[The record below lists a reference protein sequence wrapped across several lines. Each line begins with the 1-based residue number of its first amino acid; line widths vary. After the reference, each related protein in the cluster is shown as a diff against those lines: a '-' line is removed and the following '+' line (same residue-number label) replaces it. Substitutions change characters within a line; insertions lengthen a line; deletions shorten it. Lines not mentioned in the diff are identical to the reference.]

1 MKPMKKPD
9 FKLLFPYFAAIS
21 IFVIITMVYFSPLLE
36 GKKIL
41 QSDIVNF
48 RGMSKEIV
56 DYRNQTGEEP
66 LWTNSMFGGM
76 PAYQISVEHYGFLHG
91 FIGKIIT
98 LGLPHPANYVFLYFL
113 GFFLLLIVMRVN
125 PWLAAAGAIGFAFS
139 SYFFIIIEAGH
150 NSKAH
155 AISLLP
161 FVMAGIILTMQKRYL
176 WGGLMTAIF
185 LSLQV
190 KANHPQI
197 TYYFAMIVLLYGLF
211 ELIRAIREKEIG
223 SFSLSAGVLLLAAM
237 FAVMTNL
244 TSLWSTW
251 EYGKYTIRGKSELTS
266 DQGNRTSGLDKDYAT
281 QWSYGRAE
289 TMTLLIPDF
298 HGGSSTVKVSENSAI
313 GKALKDNGVSQEN
326 IRQFIGQP
334 LPFLYWGDQPF
345 TSGPVYAGAIMVF
358 LFMLGLLIVRG
369 PVKWWLLTSV
379 ILSILLAWGHNLMG
393 FTEFFMHY
401 VPGYNKFRA
410 VTMILVIAEF
420 CIPLLGILAVKEL
433 TDCSL
438 RDKKLMQRFYIAF
451 AVTAGATLLFALA
464 PGIFL
469 NFTAQND
476 PLIQQQYQLPEW
488 LMQAIRDERMNMVK
502 SDAFRSF
509 IFITLAA
516 GILWI
521 MLSGKVKKEYAFI
534 TIGIL
539 ILADMFPVN
548 KRYLNNDSFT
558 TPSRVEVP
566 YTPTRADEEILQDK
580 DPNFR
585 VLNLTVNTFN
595 DASTSYFHK
604 SIGGYHGAKLRR
616 YQELIDHGIR
626 NEIEVFSS
634 SISTDNTPVLNMLNT
649 KYLIV
654 PDQERR
660 PVPFPNRNALGNAW
674 FVKAFILVDNADAEI
689 AAMQGFRP
697 DSVAVVDK
705 SFSSEIKGFEPHFDS
720 TDQIILEQY
729 KPNYLKYLAHS
740 KNGGLAVFSEIYYPA
755 GWNAYVD
762 EEPASHFR
770 VNYVLRGMVL
780 PAGKHT
786 VEFRFEPTVYHAGE
800 KISMVSSAL
809 LLLLLAGGI
818 VYEYL
823 CRRKSRA

>member
-1 MKPMKKPD
+1 MNKPD
-9 FKLLFPYFAAIS
+9 FKSFLPYIAAIAV
-21 IFVIITMVYFSPLLE
+21 FVIITMVYFSPLLE

-48 RGMSKEIV
+48 KGMSKEIV
-56 DYRNQTGEEP
+56 DYRSQTGEEP
-66 LWTNSMFGGM
+66 LWTNSMFSGM
-76 PAYQISVEHYGFLHG
+76 PAYQISVEHYGFLLG
-91 FIGKIIT
+91 FIGKILT

-155 AISLLP
+155 AIGLLP
-161 FVMAGIILTMQKRYL
+161 FVMAGIIMTMQKKYL
-176 WGGLMTAIF
+176 WGGLLTAIF

-197 TYYFAMIVLLYGLF
+197 TYYFALIVLLYGLF
-211 ELIRAIREKEIG
+211 ELIRAVREKGIK
-223 SFSLSAGVLLLAAM
+223 SFALSAGILLVAAL
-237 FAVMTNL
+237 FALTTNL

-251 EYGKYTIRGKSELTS
+251 EYGQYTIRGKSELTT

-298 HGGSSTVKVSENSAI
+298 HGGSSSVKVSENSAI

-358 LFMLGLLIVRG
+358 LFLLGLLIVKG
-369 PVKWWLLTSV
+369 PVKWWLATSV
-379 ILSILLAWGHNLMG
+379 ILSVLLAWGHNLMG

-433 TDCSL
+433 ADRSL
-438 RDKKLMQRFYIAF
+438 QDKKMMRRFYIAV
-451 AVTAGATLLFALA
+451 AVTAATTLIFALA
-464 PGIFL
+464 PGLFL

-476 PLIQQQYQLPEW
+476 TLIQQQYQFPEW

-502 SDAFRSF
+502 SDSFRSF
-509 IFITLAA
+509 IFITLSAA
-516 GILWI
+516 TLWI
-521 MLSGKVKKEYAFI
+521 MLSGKLKKEYAFI

-539 ILADMFPVN
+539 VLADMFPVN
-548 KRYLNNDSFT
+548 KRYLNNESFT
-558 TPSRVEVP
+558 SASRVEVP
-566 YTPTRADEEILQDK
+566 YTPTKADEEILFDT

-626 NEIEVFSS
+626 DDIETFSN
-634 SISTDNTPVLNMLNT
+634 SISTDSTPVLNMLNT

-654 PDQERR
+654 PNQERQ
-660 PVPFPNRNALGNAW
+660 PIPFPNRNTMGHAW
-674 FVKAFILVDNADAEI
+674 FVKAYLMVENADAEI
-689 AAMQGFRP
+689 QALKGFRP
-697 DSVAVVDK
+697 DSVAIIDK
-705 SFSSEIKGFEPHFDS
+705 SFSSELQGFEPLFDS
-720 TDQIILEQY
+720 SDQIILKQY
-729 KPNYLKYLAHS
+729 KPNYLKYKANS
-740 KNGGLAVFSEIYYPA
+740 KNGGLAVFSEIYYPK
-755 GWNAYVD
+755 GWNAYLDGKPV
-762 EEPASHFR
+762 SHFR
-770 VNYVLRGMVL
+770 ANYVLRAMVL
-780 PAGKHT
+780 PAGSHSL
-786 VEFRFEPTVYHAGE
+786 EFRFEPAVYHTGE
-800 KISMVSSAL
+800 KISLFSSAL
-809 LLLLLAGGI
+809 LLLLLAGG
-818 VYEYL
+818 VVFEFL
-823 CRRKSRA
+823 RMRKPRA